1 MYGNPPVFLHPVS
14 NREDLLLTISIWDD
28 DTGDPINLSATVT
41 ASGMSFTAFGWE
53 VITGPSSTFY
63 PGQLTVPAPP
73 IGNELSAL
81 TIPLGAGLGNFIKP
95 GQPVKIADDAT
106 GLNYML
112 GIITSYDNV
121 NGTLVCQIGNSFQFE
136 IRSEAPRNAS
146 GYGSYGGYTP
156 YYGAGTINETNPLIK
171 AALGTGLT
179 IVDLGV
185 IQILILES
193 TMRRLHL
200 TTYGAYMTMFDG
212 TNTRQVLIANLPVL
226 YGGVTI

>member
-1 MYGNPPVFLHPVS
+1 MYGNPPIFLAPAS
-14 NREDLLLTISIWDD
+14 NREDLVRNVAIWDD
-28 DTGDPINLSATVT
+28 DTGDPINLSYTVT
-41 ASGMSFTAFGWE
+41 QSGLPFSGNSWT
-53 VITGPSSTFY
+53 VISGPVATTY
-63 PGQLTVPAPP
+63 NGPITIPAPP
-73 IGNELSAL
+73 IGNELLAF
-81 TIPLGAGLGNFIKP
+81 TIPIGAGLGVFMVP
-95 GQPVKIADDAT
+95 GQPVKIVDPS

-121 NGTLVCQIGNSFQFE
+121 KGILVAQIGNSFQFE
-136 IRSEAPRNAS
+136 IRSEAPRNA
-146 GYGSYGGYTP
+146 GGWGGYGGYTP

-171 AALGTGLT
+171 AALGTGLM

-185 IQILILES
+185 IQILIPET

-226 YGGVTI
+226 YGGVTQ